1 MMGNF
6 DAAYGTSTSTTTN
19 PNSSRGTT
27 PNTTNSK
34 LAYNNNNNNNSHK
47 QQMQATSGK
56 YISASVQEAIT
67 ALQQKQHAERS
78 NSPLL
83 KIAVQSIKATPPP
96 PPIITTASSTPLL
109 KTQTTP
115 LQSKQKDKLMNQI
128 HTQNILATTTNLL
141 ANKNVN
147 NSITNV
153 TSTSTNI
160 STNSSSLIVGQNYRV
175 GRKIGNGNFGELRLG
190 KNLLNNESVA
200 IKFEKSNSR
209 TPLLYIEYKFYKRL
223 SPMHGLPEIYYF
235 GQCGG
240 KYNALVMEL
249 LGASLEDLF
258 NLCNRKF
265 TLKTVCMIA
274 LQLIERIE
282 YVHSKQLIYRDIK
295 PENFL
300 IGEEIEN
307 CSSFREK
314 ILLKSFLRLIYP
326 KL

>member
-1 MMGNF
+1 
-6 DAAYGTSTSTTTN
+6 
-19 PNSSRGTT
+19 
-27 PNTTNSK
+27 
-34 LAYNNNNNNNSHK
+34 
-47 QQMQATSGK
+47 
-56 YISASVQEAIT
+56 
-67 ALQQKQHAERS
+67 
-78 NSPLL
+78 
-83 KIAVQSIKATPPP
+83 
-96 PPIITTASSTPLL
+96 
-109 KTQTTP
+109 
-115 LQSKQKDKLMNQI
+115 MNQI
-128 HTQNILATTTNLL
+128 HSQNILATTTNLL
-141 ANKNVN
+141 TSKNVN
-147 NSITNV
+147 NTLAN
-153 TSTSTNI
+153 STSTT
-160 STNSSSLIVGQNYRV
+160 TNSSSLIVGQNYRV

-265 TLKTVCMIA
+265 SLKTVCMIA

-300 IGEEIEN
+300 IG
-307 CSSFREK
+307 K
-314 ILLKSFLRLIYP
+314 II
-326 KL
+326 

>member
-1 MMGNF
+1 MMGNL
-6 DAAYGTSTSTTTN
+6 DAVYGTSAAATTASASTTHPN
-19 PNSSRGTT
+19 NSSRGGT
-27 PNTTNSK
+27 PIANSK
-34 LAYNNNNNNNSHK
+34 LAYNYNNNNHNIK
-47 QQMQATSGK
+47 QQHATPPGK
-56 YISASVQEAIT
+56 YISPSVQEAIT

-83 KIAVQSIKATPPP
+83 KIAVQPLKPQLSHAV
-96 PPIITTASSTPLL
+96 AGSTPVL
-109 KTQTTP
+109 KTHQQQTSSSIS
-115 LQSKQKDKLMNQI
+115 QSKQKDTKLMNHI
-128 HTQNILATTTNLL
+128 HSQNILVNGGSTNLL
-141 ANKNVN
+141 ASKNTNNNNTSIVN
-147 NSITNV
+147 T
-153 TSTSTNI
+153 TTHT
-160 STNSSSLIVGQNYRV
+160 TNSSSLVVGQNYRV

-223 SPMHGLPEIYYF
+223 SPMHGLPEIFYF

-300 IGEEIEN
+300 IGRAFSN
-307 CSSFREK
+307 K
-314 ILLKSFLRLIYP
+314 Y
-326 KL
+326 

>member
-6 DAAYGTSTSTTTN
+6 DAVYGTSTSTHN
-19 PNSSRGTT
+19 PNSSRGAT

-34 LAYNNNNNNNSHK
+34 VGFNNVGNQKHTPP
-47 QQMQATSGK
+47 AK

-67 ALQQKQHAERS
+67 ALQQKQHAERG

-83 KIAVQSIKATPPP
+83 KIAVQPIKATPPP
-96 PPIITTASSTPLL
+96 PPIISAAASTPLL
-109 KTQTTP
+109 KTQSTP
-115 LQSKQKDKLMNQI
+115 LHSKQKEKLMNQI
-128 HTQNILATTTNLL
+128 HSQNILATTTNLL
-141 ANKNVN
+141 TSKNLNNTLAN
-147 NSITNV
+147 
-153 TSTSTNI
+153 STSTT
-160 STNSSSLIVGQNYRV
+160 TNSSSLIVGQNYRV

-265 TLKTVCMIA
+265 SLKTVCMIA

-300 IGEEIEN
+300 IGKYN
-307 CSSFREK
+307 LVCTSDG
-314 ILLKSFLRLIYP
+314 
-326 KL
+326 